1 MAAKK
6 SFADAINPAM
16 QFITPPQAEAPTEAT
31 EAPAAP
37 RPSAKTSAKP
47 RAKKQPSGST
57 AKPRRSSAP
66 EGYKPNPAYIETKSR
81 RLQLLMQPS
90 LHDRIKAH
98 AAAEG
103 LSVNEYIH
111 KTLEEVI
118 GED

>member
-6 SFADAINPAM
+6 SFTDAINPAM

-37 RPSAKTSAKP
+37 RPSGPSAKAKAKAK
-47 RAKKQPSGST
+47 AKKQPSG
-57 AKPRRSSAP
+57 PRRSSAP

-90 LHDRIKAH
+90 LHDRIKAR

-118 GED
+118 GEG

>member
-6 SFADAINPAM
+6 TFTDAVNPAL
-16 QFITPPQAEAPTEAT
+16 QFITPPT

-37 RPSAKTSAKP
+37 SKPP
-47 RAKKQPSGST
+47 RAKRQPGKSST
-57 AKPRRSSAP
+57 NNTNKAPRVKTTDAP
-66 EGYKPNPAYIETKSR
+66 DGYKANPAFVETKSR

-90 LHDRIKAH
+90 LHDRIKAR

-111 KTLEEVI
+111 KALEEAL

>member
-6 SFADAINPAM
+6 TFTDTVNPAL
-16 QFITPPQAEAPTEAT
+16 QFITPTT
-31 EAPAAP
+31 DAPAT
-37 RPSAKTSAKP
+37 PSKPP
-47 RAKKQPSGST
+47 RAKRQPSKASST
-57 AKPRRSSAP
+57 NKAPKVKANAAP
-66 EGYKPNPAYIETKSR
+66 EGYKVNPAFVETKSR

-90 LHDRIKAH
+90 LHDRIKAR

-111 KTLEEVI
+111 KALEEAL

>member
-6 SFADAINPAM
+6 SFADAIINPAM

-31 EAPAAP
+31 EGPAAP
-37 RPSAKTSAKP
+37 RPSGPSAKSKAK
-47 RAKKQPSGST
+47 AKKQPSG
-57 AKPRRSSAP
+57 PRRSSAP

-90 LHDRIKAH
+90 LHDRIKAR

-118 GED
+118 GEG